1 MTMTSQHTGWI
12 ILVSAGGMMAGLM
25 ANEVRELTSWG
36 QATTPAFLA
45 GFLAHFATVVAA
57 FVAGR
62 LIPK

>member
-36 QATTPAFLA
+36 QATTPPIMA
-45 GFLAHFATVVAA
+45 GLLAHVPTVVLAW
-57 FVAGR
+57 VIGR
-62 LIPK
+62 LLPK